1 MNIYTVS
8 FFGHRYVEKPS
19 EIEKQLDKLLH
30 DIIIQKEYIEF
41 LIGRDGDFD
50 ILASAAIK
58 RATQKYG
65 YGNTSFI
72 LVLPYI
78 KAEYRNNEQSYL
90 EYYDEIE
97 ICAESAE
104 AHYKS
109 AIQMRNRKLVDRS
122 NLVVCYIQHK
132 SGGAYKT
139 IQYAEKQGKKI
150 LNLASEN

>member
-1 MNIYTVS
+1 DCLTGFVA
-8 FFGHRYVEKPS
+8 FLGLF
-19 EIEKQLDKLLH
+19 
-30 DIIIQKEYIEF
+30 IQRF
-41 LIGRDGDFD
+41 LNL
-50 ILASAAIK
+50 LASAAIK
-58 RATQKYG
+58 RAIQKYG

-139 IQYAEKQGKKI
+139 IQYAEKQDKKI